1 MEIDAP
7 GCETDNHAEEVC
19 EHQRVASEEE
29 SIRNYVQDQL
39 TETQQKLRAM
49 TEERNTFR
57 DKNLALAKRS
67 AILSRE
73 MQATKKESEIL
84 LMQRNIL
91 QGRLDNLEDQEID
104 IREPRNDPEAEAH
117 ASRGRQREHL
127 ARIQGVEGRA
137 ETDIRR
143 WLDTNLHSFQDASL
157 ETELQN
163 APDKMEDQTLEIID
177 HQEPRD
183 DLDSLF
189 SGGSDEEPLKN
200 SAKSSPLHSKSNGD
214 SVHQE
219 NQTSIALPFAHSGL
233 TDSGMVYGDEN
244 SEDLIDWTEDD
255 DEYRID
261 CYQTESNDASHH
273 PEVSVQQDVP
283 ERPVSPQYSATI
295 WIDRDYCQ
303 EKIEL
308 VRVELEAVKRQRDE
322 VLAKLESRGPPLP
335 QENSPTLLANQY
347 YEEKL
352 NAARAEIDLMKQQ
365 RDTVMAELKQLQ
377 RDLATRT
384 AERNGARQRIK
395 LLDEEIAER
404 QMTEVQLRE
413 ELRLGREEDPLAD
426 KLFVELVELRKE
438 YEDAEEERLRAEERF
453 KCLQQQVYEA
463 DVKRGEDI
471 EKLKS
476 LESVVEKTTGVVE
489 SVEHQVQAANAKLRT
504 MSATLDA
511 RQLDVQRIH
520 SELLTARNDLGM
532 AQVECKGYQTAIA
545 AVIQERATAQ
555 TEANEL
561 TAELGYANEER
572 NSARAKSEELA
583 LKAKMALAAT
593 EAANKVVV
601 DLRKSL
607 NACNDM
613 GYQLR
618 SISNDNITELLMVR
632 DQRDSALLDL
642 VKSTR
647 DLTTANE
654 ELERLRTA
662 LGTTTEERNNSRA
675 SLMAMTDER
684 DHALQDCDNSAV
696 ELMKEN
702 LLFRSEYERAEEN
715 LQSAQIFSNEIE
727 RHLKTQE
734 NLRKQIEDLTTAL
747 DSNTATVEKQARS
760 EIQIQITA
768 PPFTP
773 LDAAYRE
780 PIQSDT
786 SSGDEVR
793 VNISEQPDSPTLFIN
808 DTPVTSD
815 FPPSRPVPAQGIRK
829 STRST
834 RNPAPLYVD
843 PPSPSVPKHN
853 RKRKAESSDEEGP
866 TKKKSL

>member
-1 MEIDAP
+1 
-7 GCETDNHAEEVC
+7 
-19 EHQRVASEEE
+19 
-29 SIRNYVQDQL
+29 
-39 TETQQKLRAM
+39 
-49 TEERNTFR
+49 
-57 DKNLALAKRS
+57 
-67 AILSRE
+67 
-73 MQATKKESEIL
+73 
-84 LMQRNIL
+84 
-91 QGRLDNLEDQEID
+91 
-104 IREPRNDPEAEAH
+104 
-117 ASRGRQREHL
+117 L

-476 LESVVEKTTGVVE
+476 LESVV
-489 SVEHQVQAANAKLRT
+489 
-504 MSATLDA
+504 
-511 RQLDVQRIH
+511 
-520 SELLTARNDLGM
+520 
-532 AQVECKGYQTAIA
+532 
-545 AVIQERATAQ
+545 
-555 TEANEL
+555 
-561 TAELGYANEER
+561 
-572 NSARAKSEELA
+572 
-583 LKAKMALAAT
+583 
-593 EAANKVVV
+593 
-601 DLRKSL
+601 
-607 NACNDM
+607 
-613 GYQLR
+613 
-618 SISNDNITELLMVR
+618 
-632 DQRDSALLDL
+632 
-642 VKSTR
+642 
-647 DLTTANE
+647 
-654 ELERLRTA
+654 
-662 LGTTTEERNNSRA
+662 
-675 SLMAMTDER
+675 
-684 DHALQDCDNSAV
+684 
-696 ELMKEN
+696 
-702 LLFRSEYERAEEN
+702 
-715 LQSAQIFSNEIE
+715 
-727 RHLKTQE
+727 
-734 NLRKQIEDLTTAL
+734 
-747 DSNTATVEKQARS
+747 
-760 EIQIQITA
+760 
-768 PPFTP
+768 
-773 LDAAYRE
+773 
-780 PIQSDT
+780 
-786 SSGDEVR
+786 
-793 VNISEQPDSPTLFIN
+793 
-808 DTPVTSD
+808 
-815 FPPSRPVPAQGIRK
+815 
-829 STRST
+829 
-834 RNPAPLYVD
+834 
-843 PPSPSVPKHN
+843 
-853 RKRKAESSDEEGP
+853 
-866 TKKKSL
+866 